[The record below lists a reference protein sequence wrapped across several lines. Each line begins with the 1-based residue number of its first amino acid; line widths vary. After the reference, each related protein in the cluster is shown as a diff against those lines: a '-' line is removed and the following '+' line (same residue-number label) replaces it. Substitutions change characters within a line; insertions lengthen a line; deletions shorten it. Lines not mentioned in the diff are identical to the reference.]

1 MVCLAARVLRPDL
14 RSGKVKRESREI
26 FEVALF
32 ERFCQ
37 RKWLQL
43 SGLRQWMRTGD
54 EQVKLSCFSFGKQQ

>member
-1 MVCLAARVLRPDL
+1 MVCHVAGVLRPDL

-43 SGLRQWMRTGD
+43 SDLRQWIEMGA
-54 EQVKLSCFSFGKQQ
+54 EQFRLRLIGNG